1 MENRAFKIGGNGNSE
16 NKDTCPEFPARS
28 TSDLNFLSITSQEY
42 RSRPAHIH
50 EYMPPQYP
58 EMETESGEAPIA
70 TSVFLP
76 AAKRQGHAELWVEK
90 KVSYGFLVIE
100 TSVYCVFWYVSILF
114 WAFMKNFMK
123 NSHF

>member
-1 MENRAFKIGGNGNSE
+1 MANRAFKIGGNGNSE

-76 AAKRQGHAELWVEK
+76 AAKRQGHAKLWVGKEK
-90 KVSYGFLVIE
+90 K
-100 TSVYCVFWYVSILF
+100 
-114 WAFMKNFMK
+114 
-123 NSHF
+123 

>member
-70 TSVFLP
+70 ASVFFTCRE
-76 AAKRQGHAELWVEK
+76 AARSCRSVGPK
-90 KVSYGFLVIE
+90 KKKQLMDF
-100 TSVYCVFWYVSILF
+100 
-114 WAFMKNFMK
+114 
-123 NSHF
+123 

>member
-16 NKDTCPEFPARS
+16 NKDTCQEFPARS

-58 EMETESGEAPIA
+58 EMETESGEEAPIA
-70 TSVFLP
+70 RYSGLFLDI
-76 AAKRQGHAELWVEK
+76 LK
-90 KVSYGFLVIE
+90 K
-100 TSVYCVFWYVSILF
+100 TK
-114 WAFMKNFMK
+114 A
-123 NSHF
+123 

>member
-58 EMETESGEAPIA
+58 EMETESGEAQTA
-70 TSVFLP
+70 TFFFSLTD
-76 AAKRQGHAELWVEK
+76 EK
-90 KVSYGFLVIE
+90 SKSRFEGTVSKL
-100 TSVYCVFWYVSILF
+100 
-114 WAFMKNFMK
+114 K
-123 NSHF
+123 

>member
-70 TSVFLP
+70 TSGCFSLTD
-76 AAKRQGHAELWVEK
+76 EK
-90 KVSYGFLVIE
+90 SKSRFEGTVSEFKSRLSGMVKYMCQVQEDQEDF
-100 TSVYCVFWYVSILF
+100 
-114 WAFMKNFMK
+114 
-123 NSHF
+123 

>member
-58 EMETESGEAPIA
+58 EMETESGEEAPIA
-70 TSVFLP
+70 TSGFFSLTDEKSKSRFEGTVS
-76 AAKRQGHAELWVEK
+76 EL
-90 KVSYGFLVIE
+90 
-100 TSVYCVFWYVSILF
+100 
-114 WAFMKNFMK
+114 
-123 NSHF
+123 